1 MPSRACKNYK
11 TLLGV
16 QQRMFDA
23 VLLLELLNFFKNFN
37 LHEFNSSDGTFR
49 KVFIARQ
56 HAYTCRARYCYSKFV
71 RPSVTLWYCIET
83 NAHMVVLY
91 VRQVSLIFTLDI
103 RIFAQKAEDA
113 KSNCYITGV

>member
-23 VLLLELLNFFKNFN
+23 VLLLELLNFFKKFN

-56 HAYTCRARYCYSKFV
+56 HAYACRARYCYSKFV
-71 RPSVTLWYCIET
+71 RPSVRPSVRHTL
-83 NAHMVVLY
+83 VLY
-91 VRQVSLIFTLDI
+91 LNECTHRQTLFT
-103 RIFAQKAEDA
+103 
-113 KSNCYITGV
+113 TW